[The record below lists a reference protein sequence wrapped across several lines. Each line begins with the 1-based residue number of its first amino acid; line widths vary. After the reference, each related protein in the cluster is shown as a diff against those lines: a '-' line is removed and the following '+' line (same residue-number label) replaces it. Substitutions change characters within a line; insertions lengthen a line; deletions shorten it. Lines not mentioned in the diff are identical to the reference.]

1 MNDPVIDKRPLLL
14 LVDDVAENIHTLM
27 PVLRDEYALLVA
39 TNGEKALAMARRSP
53 QPDLILLD
61 IKMPGM
67 DGYSVLSELKINPD
81 TADIP
86 VIFVT
91 SLSEASDEAR
101 GLHMGVADY
110 IVKPVNPDLL
120 KARIRTQLAL
130 AQYRRN
136 PIMLDVST
144 HMALDKQYRILVV
157 DDQPENIH
165 ELLEA
170 LKDSYRIQVATNG
183 SKALEIV
190 EGTNPPDLILLDVIM
205 PDMDGYEVC
214 RRIQAQSQGNRI
226 PIIFVTVIDDVKNK
240 VKGFELGA
248 ADYITKPFDID
259 EVRARV
265 RTHLELARLRRFL
278 EELVSQRTAM
288 LQVSEE
294 KYRFLA
300 HRDTLTGLPNR
311 MLFLEQLAQAMENA
325 HQQGEEIALLS
336 LDIDGF
342 QTVNESFGR
351 AVGDQLLIE
360 VAHRLTKHLPNTLS
374 IARVGADEFGII
386 IERKSDAPWVDLLV
400 QQLLNQLSEPVV
412 LKDTTLYVSA
422 SAGIAIYPNDG
433 QDVESLHSHADSAL
447 HQAKA
452 SGRGAMHF
460 FSRDLSRRARQRLT
474 LESELRHALEHGEL
488 RAYYQPQVCLAT
500 GRIESVEALV
510 RWQHPSRGLITPM
523 HFIPFAEESGLI
535 VPLGEWMLAQ
545 VCEQI
550 RQWTLLGCCPAQ
562 TAVNVSAVQLSRS
575 DLVSSIKRLLAE
587 TGIIANQLEIE
598 ITESVMMDDREKSMQ
613 TLLDLKQLG
622 IKLSIDD
629 FGTGYSSMAYLQQL
643 AANRLKIDISFIRN
657 LTNNTSDLAIV
668 KAIIALGHGLGLEL
682 IAEGVESIEQAHLLK
697 TLNCDLIQGY
707 LISQPISEREITT
720 LLCANSQHHYT

>member
-360 VAHRLTKHLPNTLS
+360 VAHRLTKNLPNTLS

-500 GRIESVEALV
+500 GRVESVEALV

-550 RQWTLLGCCPAQ
+550 RQWALLGCCPAQ

-587 TGIIANQLEIE
+587 TGIVANQLEIE

-720 LLCANSQHHYT
+720 LLCANSQYHYA